1 MKSKIILNILI
12 VYFLILTTVLL
23 IQILSKK
30 TDAIE
35 PLPTNITA
43 EDKLKNCVVA
53 TINSPVIIVNEK
65 QFLIDENNS
74 TLVPVIEDGKVYIP
88 VKLLATAFGAN
99 ISFNKDT
106 KETIVR
112 LDNKAIVF
120 SNNGTNIKLIDNI
133 NEKSIDINEKTKIIN
148 DRFYI
153 PLRSFVDIFD
163 KEVFYN
169 NDLIIISNMANLF
182 DPIQEIET
190 LEALKNQVKHLPIIG
205 NQENLKH
212 LLLKKSNITQQK
224 QQKID
229 LLNIQ
234 NLSQALQQQNNPII
248 IKKTNNFNIYAT
260 KGFIE
265 VYFVTKENKEVF
277 SFKIEKINDN
287 IKDIQ
292 ITDDRFVITY
302 EQNGTQTIIYDISDT
317 KNVRTIKNIKTN
329 GYFYKNII
337 DDSSFYTI
345 AKLKLQQQQKPYFF
359 EYIYENDNIIN
370 LEEEYFNLDKIFYFP
385 DLNDEYYT
393 LISHTNLYD
402 TQKPFQNQ
410 VYFGMGDNFL
420 TNEDLIYVLTSN
432 GEENNIYQFKA
443 TLDGIQ
449 YINRQFIKGQF
460 KSFEIDYEKDFL
472 KINLQDSTVYLDD
485 SLTKR

>member
-1 MKSKIILNILI
+1 MKSKIVLNILI
-12 VYFLILTTVLL
+12 IYFLILTTVLL
-23 IQILSKK
+23 IQISSKK
-30 TDAIE
+30 VDAIE
-35 PLPTNITA
+35 PLPTDITA
-43 EDKLKNCVVA
+43 ENKLKNCVVC
-53 TINSPVIIVNEK
+53 TINSPVVIVNEK
-65 QFLIDENNS
+65 QFLIDQNSS
-74 TLVPVIEDGKVYIP
+74 TLVPVIEEGKVYIP
-88 VKLLATAFGAN
+88 AKLLATAFGAN

-133 NEKSIDINEKTKIIN
+133 NEKSIDINEKPKIIN

-205 NQENLKH
+205 NEENLKY
-212 LLLKKSNITQQK
+212 LTLKKSNVIQQK
-224 QQKID
+224 EPKIN

-234 NLSQALQQQNNPII
+234 NLSQILQQQNNPVI

-277 SFKIEKINDN
+277 SFKVEKINDS

-292 ITDDRFVITY
+292 ITDDRFIITY
-302 EQNGTQTIIYDISDT
+302 EQEGTQTIIYDISDT
-317 KNVRTIKNIKTN
+317 KNVKTIKNIKTN
-329 GYFYKNII
+329 GDFYKNII

-345 AKLKLQQQQKPYFF
+345 TKLKPHQQQKPYFF
-359 EYIYENDNIIN
+359 EYIYENGNIIN
-370 LEEEYFNLDKIFYFP
+370 LEEKYFNLDEIFYFP

-393 LISHTNLYD
+393 LVSYTNLYD
-402 TQKPFQNQ
+402 TQKPLKNG
-410 VYFGMGDNFL
+410 VYFGMGGNFL
-420 TNEDLIYVLTSN
+420 TNEDLIYILTSN
-432 GEENNIYQFKA
+432 GVENNIYQFKA

-449 YINRQFIKGQF
+449 YINRQFIKGEF

-472 KINLQDSTVYLDD
+472 KINLQDNTIYLDD

>member
-1 MKSKIILNILI
+1 MKSKIVLNILI
-12 VYFLILTTVLL
+12 IYFLILTTVLL
-23 IQILSKK
+23 IQIVSKK
-30 TDAIE
+30 TDTIE

-43 EDKLKNCVVA
+43 EDKLKNSVVC
-53 TINSPVIIVNEK
+53 TINSPVVIVNEK

-74 TLVPVIEDGKVYIP
+74 TLVPVIEEGKVYIP

-120 SNNGTNIKLIDNI
+120 SNNGTNIKLIDNT
-133 NEKSIDINEKTKIIN
+133 NEKSIDINEKPKIIN

-190 LEALKNQVKHLPIIG
+190 LEALKQQVQHLPIIG
-205 NQENLKH
+205 NEENLKH
-212 LLLKKSNITQQK
+212 LLLKKSNTKQQEQQK
-224 QQKID
+224 TN
-229 LLNIQ
+229 LLNIE
-234 NLSQALQQQNNPII
+234 NLSQTLQQQNNPVI

-265 VYFVTKENKEVF
+265 AYFVTKQNKEIF
-277 SFKIEKINDN
+277 SFKVEKINDN

-292 ITDDRFVITY
+292 IIDDRFVITY
-302 EQNGTQTIIYDISDT
+302 EQDETQTIIYDISDT
-317 KNVRTIKNIKTN
+317 KNVKTIRNIKTN

-345 AKLKLQQQQKPYFF
+345 TKLKPQQQKPYFF

-370 LEEEYFNLDKIFYFP
+370 LQEKYFNLDEIFYFP
-385 DLNDEYYT
+385 DLNDDYYT
-393 LISHTNLYD
+393 LVSYTNLYD
-402 TQKPFQNQ
+402 AKMTFKNS
-410 VYFGMGDNFL
+410 VYLGMGDNVL
-420 TNEDLIYVLTSN
+420 INEDLIYVLTFN
-432 GEENNIYQFKA
+432 GTDNNIYQFKSM
-443 TLDGIQ
+443 LDGIQ
-449 YINRQFIKGQF
+449 YVNREFIKGDF
-460 KSFEIDYEKDFL
+460 KSFEIDNEKDFL
-472 KINLQDSTVYLDD
+472 KVNLKDNIVYFDD